1 MSDRRQIKGGVLLSR
16 LDFVRERAGDDALQ
30 AIIKA
35 LPEPDRKVLTGL
47 VLPSSWYPFD
57 TAARLEEAIAALLSP
72 DDHDRIF
79 LEMGRASADANLLA
93 HHAVFV
99 RKDDPQ
105 HLLSCAPQI
114 YSLYYHSGRRT
125 YEKTG
130 PNSAVLKT
138 FDAEQYSANDC
149 LTVVGWHRRAI
160 ELSGG
165 REAQVTE
172 TQCRDRGADYC
183 EYRCEWK

>member
-1 MSDRRQIKGGVLLSR
+1 MPDKRQIKGGVLLSR
-16 LDFVRERAGDDALQ
+16 LEFLRERAGDAAVQEVIATLPDA
-30 AIIKA
+30 
-35 LPEPDRKVLTGL
+35 DRVILTGL

-57 TAARLEEAIAALLSP
+57 TAARLEHAISHRLSP
-72 DDHDRIF
+72 DNPAQVF
-79 LEMGRASADANLLA
+79 LDMGRASADANLLT

-99 RKDDPQ
+99 REGEPQ

-130 PNSAVLKT
+130 PKSATLRT

-149 LTVVGWHRRAI
+149 LTVVGWHVRAI

-165 REAQVTE
+165 KNAKVEE
-172 TQCRDRGADYC
+172 TMCRDKGDDHC
-183 EYRCEWK
+183 EYHCEWA